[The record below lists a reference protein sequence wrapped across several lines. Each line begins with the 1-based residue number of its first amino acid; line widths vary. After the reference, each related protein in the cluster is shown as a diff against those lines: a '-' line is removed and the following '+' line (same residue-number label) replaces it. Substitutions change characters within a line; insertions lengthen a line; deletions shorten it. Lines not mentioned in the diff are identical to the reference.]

1 MSQAALVYG
10 TPMSPRAA
18 RQAVGA
24 LERGEP
30 LVRKGRSLMQGAA
43 VIRRVAWCRPGMSW
57 ESTDCLCVCHY
68 DRAGLPFGTRRA
80 CNDELCG
87 VA

>member
-10 TPMSPRAA
+10 SPMTPRAA

-30 LVRKGRSLMQGAA
+30 LVRKGRAQQHAA
-43 VIRRVAWCRPGMSW
+43 VVRVTRAAWCRPGMSW

-80 CNDELCG
+80 CNDDLCG
-87 VA
+87 A